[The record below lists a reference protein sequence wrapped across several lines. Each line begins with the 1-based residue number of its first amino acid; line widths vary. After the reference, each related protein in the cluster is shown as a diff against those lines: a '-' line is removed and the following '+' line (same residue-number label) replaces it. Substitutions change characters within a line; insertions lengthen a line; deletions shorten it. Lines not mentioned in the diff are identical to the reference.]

1 MISSRAILAV
11 VLAVALVAGSAS
23 AQTSPT
29 QSADERVA
37 ALEQLVESQE
47 TLIGQQQ
54 TLIDNQETLLNT
66 YRCMFKI
73 DVQVVPGGCA
83 GPALSEA
90 EAADA
95 ALLCAGWRDE
105 ALSTQQIIGDWTAIA
120 NLIESGSITVDNPDD
135 PLLRLA
141 AVLLPQYRDRVT
153 AIIPSLM
160 SERLVRSMTAVA
172 DGIQALADI
181 VEDVDSLDEV
191 AATIRAA
198 VDRFNELE
206 AVFVEICA

>member
-1 MISSRAILAV
+1 LAV

-83 GPALSEA
+83 GPVLSEA

-95 ALLCAGWRDE
+95 ALLCTGWRDE
-105 ALSTQQIIGDWTAIA
+105 ALNTQQIVGDWTAIA
-120 NLIESGSITVDNPDD
+120 NLIESGSITVDSPDD

-160 SERLVRSMTAVA
+160 SERLIRSMTAVA

-181 VEDVDSLDEV
+181 VEDVDSLNEV